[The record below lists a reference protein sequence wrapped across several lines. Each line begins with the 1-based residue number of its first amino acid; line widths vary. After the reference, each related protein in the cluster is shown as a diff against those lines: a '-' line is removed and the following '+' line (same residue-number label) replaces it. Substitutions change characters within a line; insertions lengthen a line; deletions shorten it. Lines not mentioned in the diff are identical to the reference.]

1 MRFNELKGLDGID
14 KLFECV
20 PYIDEIFGDK
30 DIFTADAN
38 KKTYGEL
45 AIPIYKKHTDAVNRI
60 FEILQVNPESSAEII
75 VETINIIAELLG
87 DGDVIRFFT
96 AASKNLKSCLAAM
109 LSTEGEQS
117 KDLSGTQ
124 MQELNSITTN

>member
-14 KLFECV
+14 KLLECAE
-20 PYIDEIFGDK
+20 YIDEIFGDT

-45 AIPIYKKHTDAVNRI
+45 AIPIYKKHTEAVNKI
-60 FEILQVNPESSAEII
+60 FEILQVNPENSAEII
-75 VETINIIAELLG
+75 VETINIIDELLSNE
-87 DGDVIRFFT
+87 DVIRFFT
-96 AASKNLKSCLAAM
+96 AASKNLKSCLSAM

-117 KDLSGTQ
+117 KDS
-124 MQELNSITTN
+124 